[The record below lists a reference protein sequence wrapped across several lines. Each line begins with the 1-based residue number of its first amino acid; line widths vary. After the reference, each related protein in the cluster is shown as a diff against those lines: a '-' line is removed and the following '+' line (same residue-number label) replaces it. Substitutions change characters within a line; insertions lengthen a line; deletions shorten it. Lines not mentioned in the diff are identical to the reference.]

1 MDKKFEVN
9 VQCQIEAI
17 AKVSLLDIPP
27 EEGPRCELQNPF
39 TRVKA
44 TPENSSDLLNWRGE
58 VSASDI
64 IPGTERSSP
73 NQEESAKNIHHQD
86 SIKEQKGI

>member
-44 TPENSSDLLNWRGE
+44 TPENSSDLLNFRKIGE
-58 VSASDI
+58 EKFRLRISYREPSVQAPI
-64 IPGTERSSP
+64 RRKALRTFTIRTV
-73 NQEESAKNIHHQD
+73 
-86 SIKEQKGI
+86 